1 MTDDASKAAALRTVQ
16 NFVAALSNNPPL
28 ESEAQSYVLPSS
40 FALLSHPAANE
51 FRQTRLAQMVSD
63 TSAKITRILEAGASS
78 VEEVLVAPGP
88 DIWVHGDLTAV
99 WAGYSVRVD
108 GVERA
113 RGVNAVSLLNVPGEG
128 WKISGAADTQWMPD
142 APPPPADNDEDE
154 DEAVMAPVH
163 AFFAHLKAR
172 DWEHILSPIFPGGG
186 ATHSRPAAVRI
197 FETFPE
203 LVERVKRI
211 MEAASPGT
219 VFEEPIFDVQ
229 TRRIGEL
236 GFVWAPFITTMDG
249 VLRSRGVNVFTLL
262 KMEGKWVITGIQDT
276 AM

>member
-40 FALLSHPAANE
+40 FALLSHPTANE
-51 FRQTRLAQMVSD
+51 FRQTRLAQMVSN
-63 TSAKITRILEAGASS
+63 TSAKITRTLEAGASS

-88 DIWVHGDLTAV
+88 DIWVHSDLAAV

-128 WKISGAADTQWMPD
+128 WKISGTADTQWMPD

-154 DEAVMAPVH
+154 DEA
-163 AFFAHLKAR
+163 
-172 DWEHILSPIFPGGG
+172 EHILSPILPGGG
-186 ATHSRPAAVRI
+186 ATHSRPPAVRI

-211 MEAASPGT
+211 MEAAPPGT

-276 AM
+276 AT

>member
-28 ESEAQSYVLPSS
+28 D
-40 FALLSHPAANE
+40 FALLSHPTANE

-63 TSAKITRILEAGASS
+63 TSAKITCTLEAGASS
-78 VEEVLVAPGP
+78 VEEVLMAPGP
-88 DIWVHGDLTAV
+88 DIWVHSDLVAV

-108 GVERA
+108 GVKRA

-142 APPPPADNDEDE
+142 ALTPPADNDEDE

-163 AFFAHLKAR
+163 KFFAHLKAR
-172 DWEHILSPIFPGGG
+172 DWEHILSPILPK
-186 ATHSRPAAVRI
+186 
-197 FETFPE
+197 

-211 MEAASPGT
+211 MEAAPPGT
-219 VFEEPIFDVQ
+219 VFREPIFDVQ
-229 TRRIGEL
+229 TRHIGEL

-276 AM
+276 AT

>member
-1 MTDDASKAAALRTVQ
+1 
-16 NFVAALSNNPPL
+16 
-28 ESEAQSYVLPSS
+28 
-40 FALLSHPAANE
+40 
-51 FRQTRLAQMVSD
+51 MVSD
-63 TSAKITRILEAGASS
+63 TSAKITRILESGASS

-88 DIWVHGDLTAV
+88 DIWVHGDLATV

-113 RGVNAVSLLNVPGEG
+113 HGVNAVSLLNVPGEG
-128 WKISGAADTQWMPD
+128 WTISGAADTQWMPD
-142 APPPPADNDEDE
+142 APPPPTDNDEDE

-172 DWEHILSPIFPGGG
+172 DWEHILSPILPGGG
-186 ATHSRPAAVRI
+186 VTHSRPPAVRI

-211 MEAASPGT
+211 MEAAPPGT
-219 VFEEPIFDVQ
+219 VFEEPIFAVQ

-262 KMEGKWVITGIQDT
+262 KVEGK
-276 AM
+276 